1 MNSSKKKFKKIK
13 NKKRKNES
21 KNYQSKEEDEEEDTG
36 LIKEKDNKNKKFD
49 YFSIDKNKFKKN
61 IIKASLILFIII
73 SINIIYKNKK
83 NKPLRKEIIAF
94 KYRLLLWWEK
104 TQIFFN
110 ICSRGFYLYKKRFK
124 KNKKPKFSI
133 IIPVLNK
140 RIYLLTVMR
149 SIQNQKF
156 ENIEIIFVDDHSTD
170 GSVELI
176 QKFKLKDKRIVL
188 IQHEINKGT
197 LITRNDGVLKAKGE
211 YILFVDPDDMILDN
225 SLQLL
230 NNATLKYPQVDV
242 IQFKAYRKRGK
253 SIVPWAR
260 GYKEIDKI
268 VTQPELCSIMFYQN
282 NKLNQINFFIWG
294 KLIKRKIFIKAIYK
308 LGAKYK
314 NQYMTLYEDVAM
326 LFILLQI
333 AKNYVYVNIYGYL
346 YYSNKISVFE
356 NRFKYR
362 RANRTIR
369 DCFLLSEILFDF
381 SKNTKYDKLM
391 ALFTLK
397 RIYGMYY
404 YVCTFIT
411 SGFEFIYRVLN
422 KFIKCQLLSLEN
434 KYLVFKLKK
443 LIENTQKKL
452 RNFSK
457 NEINNI

>member
-1 MNSSKKKFKKIK
+1 MNSSNKKFKKIK
-13 NKKRKNES
+13 NKKKKNES
-21 KNYQSKEEDEEEDTG
+21 KSYQSKIEDEEENTS
-36 LIKEKDNKNKKFD
+36 LIKYKDNKNYE
-49 YFSIDKNKFKKN
+49 YFSINKIKLNKS
-61 IIKASLILFIII
+61 IIRTSFILFIII

-83 NKPLRKEIIAF
+83 NKPLLKEIMAF
-94 KYRLLLWWEK
+94 KYKFVLWWEK
-104 TQIFFN
+104 TQLFFN
-110 ICSRGFYLYKKRFK
+110 ICSKGLLLYKKRFK

-140 RIYLLTVMR
+140 RIYLLKVMR

-176 QKFKLKDKRIVL
+176 QKFMLKDKRIVL

-197 LITRNDGVLKAKGE
+197 LITRNDGALKAKGE

-230 NNATLKYPQVDV
+230 YNSTLKYPQIDV
-242 IQFKAYRKRGK
+242 IQFKAYKKKGNL
-253 SIVPWAR
+253 IVPWTR
-260 GYKEIDKI
+260 GYKQTDVI

-294 KLIKRKIFIKAIYK
+294 KLIKRKIFIKAINK
-308 LGAKYK
+308 LGEKYK

-356 NRFKYR
+356 NRFKYS

-381 SKNTKYDKLM
+381 SKNTKFDKLM

-404 YVCTFIT
+404 HVCTFIT
-411 SGFEFIYRVLN
+411 SGFEYIYRVLN
-422 KFIKCQLLSLEN
+422 KFIKCQLFSLEN

-443 LIENTQKKL
+443 LIENTHKKL
-452 RNFSK
+452 RNFEK
-457 NEINNI
+457 VK